1 MRYATR
7 KDANHNEIVKALQQ
21 LGWGVMETHQFLG
34 LGFDCIAVRGASVWF
49 VEIKDGNKAESQRKL
64 TTAEKAA
71 SILLNKWYVILKSV
85 DDCIALK

>member
-7 KDANHNEIVKALQQ
+7 KDANHNQIVGTLRQ

-34 LGFDCIAVRGASVWF
+34 LGFDCIAVRGASLWF

-71 SILLNKWYVILKSV
+71 SILLNKWYVIVQSV